1 MKEIEKHAQQ
11 NVIKV
16 LVGNKCDLPYRVVTH
31 EEGKKLLEDFSMS
44 FFETSSK
51 SGLDVNEMFNHIT
64 KQIIYKLGLLEKV
77 PIKKESIK
85 KRQNVFLIY
94 FLVIKKVK
102 RKRSYLLIK

>member
-1 MKEIEKHAQQ
+1 M
-11 NVIKV
+11 
-16 LVGNKCDLPYRVVTH
+16 PYRVVTH
-31 EEGKKLLEDFSMS
+31 EEGKKLVEDFSMS

-85 KRQNVFLIY
+85 KRQNFFLIY

>member
-1 MKEIEKHAQQ
+1 
-11 NVIKV
+11 
-16 LVGNKCDLPYRVVTH
+16 
-31 EEGKKLLEDFSMS
+31 MS

-77 PIKKESIK
+77 PIKKELIK

>member
-1 MKEIEKHAQQ
+1 M
-11 NVIKV
+11 
-16 LVGNKCDLPYRVVTH
+16 PYRVVTH
-31 EEGKKLLEDFSMS
+31 EEGKKLVEDFSMS

-77 PIKKESIK
+77 PIKKELIK